1 MPEVQEKTKKYFSL
15 PIQLCFAVAVLLCSV
30 LSLLMR
36 EFWLG
41 ALFLIVAASGY
52 ACMIKAT
59 YPVLFSLVPLASVA
73 VGFLIPGVSLY
84 GCFPVAVWVLCG
96 CLIAV
101 FPQRKYPKTYLTA
114 SLCTAMLV
122 LLFVWIVLV
131 MELQTGSFSF
141 SALKNAVNEGFNQAQ
156 QAVINAFQDYE
167 YVDAEQISNL
177 FAWLPAFLPGILI
190 TVVEITALCMI
201 AVYMFLVKIFSCR
214 EKFEVSDRPLE
225 ASRISAGVFTVAYLS
240 YVITSGTNSVLT
252 ALSCNLWLIL
262 LPLFV
267 LIGFQGIKQRFK
279 MRALIFNRYIFYIG
293 FVLVLLMYPFFALTF
308 MALIGVFETFAR
320 KR

>member
-1 MPEVQEKTKKYFSL
+1 M
-15 PIQLCFAVAVLLCSV
+15 
-30 LSLLMR
+30 
-36 EFWLG
+36 
-41 ALFLIVAASGY
+41 
-52 ACMIKAT
+52 
-59 YPVLFSLVPLASVA
+59 
-73 VGFLIPGVSLY
+73 
-84 GCFPVAVWVLCG
+84 
-96 CLIAV
+96 
-101 FPQRKYPKTYLTA
+101 
-114 SLCTAMLV
+114 
-122 LLFVWIVLV
+122 
-131 MELQTGSFSF
+131 
-141 SALKNAVNEGFNQAQ
+141 
-156 QAVINAFQDYE
+156 INAFQDYE

-214 EKFEVSDRPLE
+214 EKFEISDRPLE